1 MNIPFQYHSISTDF
15 MAELCQLVLSGES
28 TVLLGAR
35 HVGKRYVMIRIRHC
49 LAQTK
54 AEPVVFIKFLHEPP
68 VSTESRAKAVIKE
81 AVLHAQPGLEINEHG
96 DDLLDAI
103 DQLNHHTGKR
113 VFLVAAN
120 VDGMAHHLARRFLQ
134 GVRQRVQDGQLVVVL
149 SGEDDFRDLVY
160 GPNSEFNCANQFVLQ
175 GFAEDEFNH
184 YIDRYLALFRED
196 FKLSP
201 GKREELWVRTG
212 GNGYLI
218 RLVLRALLEDRVRS
232 TKQGDDPEFPLSLQ
246 SIKITGAFGAQA
258 FSHATDLISREPSC
272 WGDLERLI
280 NEKAVRVLLENNPPS
295 RLELAGVAT
304 RKGNLLVF
312 ASKLM
317 RDFVRDHYDDR
328 RFGDLYVSTGLWER
342 AFERYARLSLEET
355 MRPSGA
361 DDKVAVEATID
372 ALCAALHSEAAKGI
386 EPVQN
391 LFAKG
396 CRYLIGFRDITF
408 WKSGAEWK
416 PIPLK
421 DFTPKRDALK
431 EIASLLPQDRSLK
444 PGLFQLLGSSLD
456 KCSVAGILPA
466 LGQDELGAVVIGDFE
481 KRTVMSLERARL
493 ARKVLEHFISAYS
506 HAVDVEKIEQRL
518 QVRNAHIEIINSIFD
533 ALGSEVINA
542 HQAII
547 MAASKLRRLGYSRVL
562 FCLVDPKHKRIQGVW
577 DDSDDRSVNV
587 AEMTDW
593 PLDPPTA
600 DLHPYVVF
608 TKQPKIV
615 PDAAKEPL
623 ANRTVVERA
632 KMKSE
637 AIVPILNV
645 DEEAIGTIHIERID
659 GSVPRQH
666 EVDDLLLF
674 GRQLAVVIEQSER
687 VNMLQSALDKTPE
700 PVLIIDSLERTR
712 YANKAAHDLIGVPL
726 GWQTRSHAQS
736 LSGDR
741 TQEMLQDLR
750 KTLDDEHRRVHH
762 LKGIGKLPYYR
773 GAVLFDKIQD
783 WRGQT
788 VGALLHIQDL
798 NYIYRVFEA
807 FRFIAEANDI
817 GSAMQSMLESME
829 RLGHKW
835 GRLYVVD
842 EHDQDRLISKLSYG
856 PMEPED
862 QEAFS
867 HGEVVLQLHSD
878 PNQIDW
884 KCIDERRP
892 LVFCW
897 DDREDGGRRLTEH
910 GLLVNDVKF
919 PGWLRQLGK
928 TPGEFWI
935 DFPLIT
941 EEKTLGKMCLQCD
954 RDFRPEDF
962 EMLKVLSEGLL
973 DAFVRRE
980 REFERQKRLLQQA
993 ADNTLGVTA
1002 HSINSHIATISALL
1016 TEYRENE
1023 NSVKELKE
1031 LNDRFE
1037 AKLTRISAAIRR
1049 MTERLGP
1056 LNPNAERFDLV
1067 ELVRQALSNSLPN
1080 GQWEISSRDS
1090 SIGVC
1095 WDYHLMDTV
1104 LTELIHNSKAFVP
1117 EIDNLSVQV
1126 NLELES
1132 KGSTDWVKVVYR
1144 DNGPGVPPELKRRIF
1159 DEFFSQRPGQRRST
1173 GIGLS
1178 FVRRVVQA
1186 HGGAVSETGHW
1197 GKGAEFVIVVPRE
1210 IIRAEEK
1217 EKYDVSLSNSRR

>member
-1 MNIPFQYHSISTDF
+1 MNIPFQYHFISTHF
-15 MAELCQLVLSGES
+15 IAKLCELVLAGES

-35 HVGKRYVMIRIRHC
+35 YVGKRQVMFRINRY
-49 LAQTK
+49 LSEAQ
-54 AEPVVFIKFLHEPP
+54 AGPVVWIKFLNDHP
-68 VSTESRAKAVIKE
+68 VSTGLHARALIERAVIAAE
-81 AVLHAQPGLEINEHG
+81 PSLEMHG
-96 DDLLDAI
+96 PSDDLLDGI
-103 DQLNHHTGKR
+103 DELYRHTGKR
-113 VFLVAAN
+113 VVLMAAN

-134 GVRQRVQDGQLVVVL
+134 GIRKRVQDGQLVVVL

-175 GFAEDEFNH
+175 GFAEDEFND
-184 YIDRYLALFRED
+184 YIDRYLALLRED
-196 FKLSP
+196 FKLSSEM
-201 GKREELWVRTG
+201 RQEFWRRTG
-212 GNGYLI
+212 GSGYLMSM
-218 RLVLRALLEDRVRS
+218 VLGKLIEDHVRA
-232 TKQGDDPEFPLSLQ
+232 TNQGVKFEVIEIPTSLKKAGI
-246 SIKITGAFGAQA
+246 SGIFGAHE
-258 FSHATDLISREPSC
+258 FSHATGLISREPNC
-272 WGDLERLI
+272 WDDLERMI
-280 NEKAVRVLLENNPPS
+280 NGKTVRVVGENNPPS

-304 RKGNLLVF
+304 RQGNQLLF
-312 ASKLM
+312 ASELM
-317 RDFVRDHYDDR
+317 QNYVRDHYDNR
-328 RFGDLYVSTGLWER
+328 RFGDLYASAGMWER

-361 DDKVAVEATID
+361 DDKATIEGTVN
-372 ALCAALHSEAAKGI
+372 ALCSALHSEAARGV
-386 EPVQN
+386 ESLQN
-391 LFAKG
+391 LFVKG
-396 CRYLIGFRDITF
+396 CRYLLGFRDITF
-408 WKSGAEWK
+408 WKSEAEWE
-416 PIPLK
+416 PLPLK
-421 DFTPKRDALK
+421 GFTPKREALE
-431 EIASLLPQDRSLK
+431 EIANLFPQDRSLK
-444 PGLFQLLGSSLD
+444 PGLLRFRGSLD
-456 KCSVAGILPA
+456 KCSIAAILPT
-466 LGQDELGAVVIGDFE
+466 LGQDDRGAVVIGDFE
-481 KRTVMSLERARL
+481 KRTVISLERARL
-493 ARKVLEHFISAYS
+493 ARKVLGHFISAYS
-506 HAVDVEKIEQRL
+506 HAIDVEKVEQRL
-518 QVRNAHIEIINSIFD
+518 QVRNEHIEIINSIFD
-533 ALGSEVINA
+533 VLGSEVINA
-542 HQAII
+542 RQVIV
-547 MAASKLRRLGYSRVL
+547 MAATKLRRLGYSRVL

-577 DDSDDRSVNV
+577 DDSDDQSVNV

-615 PDAAKEPL
+615 PDATKEPL
-623 ANRTVVERA
+623 ANPTVVGRA

-712 YANKAAHDLIGVPL
+712 YANKMAHDLIGVSL
-726 GWQTRSHAQS
+726 GWQTRSHAQP

-741 TQEMLQDLR
+741 TQEMLHDLR

-788 VGALLHIQDL
+788 VGALLHVQDL

-842 EHDQDRLISKLSYG
+842 EQDTDRLISKLSYG
-856 PMEPED
+856 PMQQED
-862 QEAFS
+862 QKAFNQ
-867 HGEVVLQLHSD
+867 GDVVLQLHSD

-884 KCIDERRP
+884 KCIDERNP
-892 LVFCW
+892 LVFRW
-897 DDREDGGRRLTEH
+897 DEDREDAESMLTEP
-910 GLLVNDVKF
+910 GLRVINVKYPF
-919 PGWLRQLGK
+919 WPTQIRKEPGD
-928 TPGEFWI
+928 FWI

-941 EEKTLGKMCLQCD
+941 EEKILGKMHLQCD
-954 RDFRPEDF
+954 PDFRPEDF
-962 EMLKVLSEGLL
+962 EMLKVLSKGLL

-980 REFERQKRLLQQA
+980 REFERQKQLLQLA

-1023 NSVKELKE
+1023 DSVKELKE

-1056 LNPNAERFDLV
+1056 LNLNAERFDLV

-1080 GQWEISSRDS
+1080 GKWEIVSKDS
-1090 SIGVC
+1090 FIDVSL
-1095 WDYHLMDTV
+1095 DYHLMDSV
-1104 LTELIHNSKAFVP
+1104 LTELIHNSKAFHP
-1117 EIDNLSVQV
+1117 ETDKLSVQV

-1132 KGSTDWVKVVYR
+1132 RSSTRWVKIIYR
-1144 DNGPGVPPELKRRIF
+1144 DNGPGVPPELKHRIF

-1186 HGGAVSETGHW
+1186 HGGAVSERGQP
-1197 GKGAEFVIVVPRE
+1197 GKGAEFVIVLPRE
-1210 IIRAEEK
+1210 TIPCRSKGENQCFA
-1217 EKYDVSLSNSRR
+1217 S